1 MSKKFNHYIKPYRYN
16 WIHMIVLADFIF
28 EKFTIPYHFLLSL
41 SKQHKKYQN
50 FRVTSHLRHGSR
62 VVEAPILDDN
72 VTHEVNE
79 KFVNETRDPHE
90 YCIANAGH

>member
-1 MSKKFNHYIKPYRYN
+1 
-16 WIHMIVLADFIF
+16 MIVLGRFHLRKIYY
-28 EKFTIPYHFLLSL
+28 ILSLPPLSL

>member
-1 MSKKFNHYIKPYRYN
+1 
-16 WIHMIVLADFIF
+16 MIILGRFYLPKNLFISF
-28 EKFTIPYHFLLSL
+28 SYHFLLSF

-50 FRVTSHLRHGSR
+50 FRVTSHFRHGSR